1 MHRLAILS
9 LHTSPLAQ
17 PGAGDGGGMNVYV
30 CSLSSAL
37 ARAGLDCDVYT
48 RAWRPGLAPVVA
60 VEPGFRVHHVP
71 AGPAGGVVKEDLP
84 DLVDEFTDGVLARML
99 DRGEPDLIH
108 ANYWLSG
115 VAGHTLKHELGLP
128 LVCTFHTLAR
138 VKAEAAGEE
147 ADPRG
152 QAEAEVIGCSD
163 TILASSEHER
173 AQLARLYDADPGR
186 VEVVPPGVDH
196 ERFSPG
202 DREAARAALGLGDG
216 PVLLFVGRIQPLKG
230 ADVAIEAAA
239 RCRPDATLL
248 VVGGPSG
255 AGGEAERRRLRSLVA
270 ELGVGHR
277 VRFVP
282 PQPHHRL
289 ATFYR
294 AADVCL
300 VPSRS
305 ESFGL
310 VALEAAAC
318 GTPVVAAAVGGLQ
331 TLVEHG
337 RTGFLVAGRD
347 TAAFTSCVA
356 DLLGDRAR
364 AAAMGDTA
372 TAGARRYSW
381 SITAAR
387 VRRLCADLTA
397 RAPVECQ

>member
-1 MHRLAILS
+1 
-9 LHTSPLAQ
+9 
-17 PGAGDGGGMNVYV
+17 MNVYV
-30 CSLSSAL
+30 RSLSSAL

-48 RAWRPGLAPVVA
+48 RAWRPGLAPIVA

-71 AGPAGGVVKEDLP
+71 AGPPSGVAKEDMGA
-84 DLVDEFTDGVLARML
+84 LVEEFTDGVLARIL
-99 DRGEPDLIH
+99 ARGEPDLFH

-115 VAGHTLKHELGLP
+115 VAGHVLKHELALP
-128 LVCTFHTLAR
+128 LVSTFHTLAR
-138 VKAEAAGEE
+138 VKSELAGEE
-147 ADPRG
+147 GELRG
-152 QAEAEVIGCSD
+152 GAEAEVVGCSD
-163 TILASSEHER
+163 AILASSEHER
-173 AQLARLYDADPGR
+173 AQLTGLYDADPDR

-196 ERFSPG
+196 ERFAPG
-202 DREAARAALGLGDG
+202 DRRAARAELGVGHG

-230 ADVAIEAAA
+230 VDLAVEVAA

-255 AGGEAERRRLRSLVA
+255 AGGAAERRRLAALVDD
-270 ELGVGHR
+270 LDVGAR

-337 RTGFLVAGRD
+337 RTGFLVQDRD
-347 TAAFTSCVA
+347 ATAFAACVA
-356 DLLGDRAR
+356 ELLDDGALAAR
-364 AAAMGDTA
+364 MGEAA
-372 TAGARRYSW
+372 TARARRYSW

-387 VRRLCADLTA
+387 VRRLCADLTT
-397 RAPVECQ
+397 RTPVECR